1 MTLPA
6 RAALAALALAS
17 LSACAKVQARTP
29 MPPPALEIPTPPARM
44 VVPAPPL
51 EPATEPAPASTP
63 ANTPAPA
70 KPNPPP
76 TRTPERAIPPPV
88 PQPPPPDSPPPPVLQ
103 TTQNAGELEQRA
115 RNLIDQAQRN
125 LAKLDPR
132 SLGREPREQF
142 DQAKR
147 FIDLAVEQI
156 GIKNFVRAVV
166 LAENAAALA
175 GQLVK

>member
-1 MTLPA
+1 
-6 RAALAALALAS
+6 
-17 LSACAKVQARTP
+17 